1 MENEKVVTMLDFIF
15 WLKKCRYMFG
25 MRLGLH
31 LDRRVC
37 TSVLL
42 ACLKNYFVPS
52 IIYHNVCIN
61 IAIFISYLNIVT
73 IFRFFNFFSSCG
85 LALKLLNIEKIANR
99 KYKYLFLERREEK
112 I

>member
-1 MENEKVVTMLDFIF
+1 
-15 WLKKCRYMFG
+15 MFG

-31 LDRRVC
+31 LVRRVC

-52 IIYHNVCIN
+52 IIYHNVCLNIA
-61 IAIFISYLNIVT
+61 IAIFISPFKNNSYLNIVT

-85 LALKLLNIEKIANR
+85 LAP
-99 KYKYLFLERREEK
+99 
-112 I
+112 